1 MLILTLILSATLTL
15 DKELRPKY

>member
-1 MLILTLILSATLTL
+1 MQYTLAGGGV